1 MKKKSMKEELIIVKG
16 KDVDPNPTPEEIEM
30 MEAAEKL
37 PIVYDEDCPELT
49 PEQLSQMRR
58 LYDDFIPERR
68 KKTVSLRLSPATFEK
83 AKALGKGYTSVLS
96 RLLDLAL
103 NDPEMVKKCL

>member
-1 MKKKSMKEELIIVKG
+1 MGMIRG
-16 KDVDPNPTPEEIEM
+16 CDVDPKLTKEEKKMIK
-30 MEAAEKL
+30 AAEKL

-58 LYDDFIPERR
+58 LYDEFIPERR

-83 AKALGKGYTSVLS
+83 ARALGKGYTSVLS
-96 RLLDLAL
+96 RLLDLAI